1 MSTQLL
7 DKVRYWSEH
16 QCFDPETRDHA
27 KRMLQENN
35 QKEIEE
41 CFKNVLEFGT
51 GGLRGPM
58 EIGTNRM
65 NRYTVMQATEG
76 LARVIE
82 AQGSGTKNGNSY
94 SGVLIGYDSRN
105 QSKQFAEAVAEV
117 LCAHKI
123 QVFLFSEIAPTPLVS
138 CELIRRSA
146 QAAVII
152 TASHNPPS
160 DNGYKVY
167 WSHGGTNHSS
177 S

>member
-16 QCFDPETRDHA
+16 QCFDSETRDHA

-58 EIGTNRM
+58 GIGTNRM

-82 AQGSGTKNGNSY
+82 AQGSGTLDGKSY
-94 SGVLIGYDSRN
+94 SGVVIGYDSRN
-105 QSKQFAEAVAEV
+105 QSKQFAEAAAEV

-146 QAAVII
+146 Q
-152 TASHNPPS
+152 
-160 DNGYKVY
+160 
-167 WSHGGTNHSS
+167 
-177 S
+177 

>member
-16 QCFDPETRDHA
+16 QCFDSETREHA

-58 EIGTNRM
+58 GIGTNRM

-82 AQGSGTKNGNSY
+82 AQGSGSKNGNSY
-94 SGVLIGYDSRN
+94 AGVVLSLI
-105 QSKQFAEAVAEV
+105 
-117 LCAHKI
+117 HI
-123 QVFLFSEIAPTPLVS
+123 
-138 CELIRRSA
+138 
-146 QAAVII
+146 
-152 TASHNPPS
+152 
-160 DNGYKVY
+160 
-167 WSHGGTNHSS
+167 
-177 S
+177 

>member
-7 DKVRYWSEH
+7 DKVRYWSEN
-16 QCFDPETRDHA
+16 QCFDSETRDHA

-58 EIGTNRM
+58 GIGTNRM

-82 AQGSGTKNGNSY
+82 AQVRDLKMG
-94 SGVLIGYDSRN
+94 I
-105 QSKQFAEAVAEV
+105 
-117 LCAHKI
+117 
-123 QVFLFSEIAPTPLVS
+123 PMLV
-138 CELIRRSA
+138 
-146 QAAVII
+146 
-152 TASHNPPS
+152 
-160 DNGYKVY
+160 
-167 WSHGGTNHSS
+167 
-177 S
+177 